1 MTRTIEAV
9 YENGMLRP
17 LEPLDELPDKT
28 QVRIT
33 IHTRDSS
40 GARVV
45 QCAGSL
51 PDEDAEQ
58 IKQIIEREFER
69 IEPDAW

>member
-17 LEPLDELPDKT
+17 REPLDGLPDKT
-28 QVRIT
+28 HVRIT

-40 GARVV
+40 GSRVV
-45 QCAGSL
+45 QCAGSIS
-51 PDEDAEQ
+51 DEDAEQ
-58 IKQIIEREFER
+58 MKQIIEREFER
-69 IEPDAW
+69 MAT